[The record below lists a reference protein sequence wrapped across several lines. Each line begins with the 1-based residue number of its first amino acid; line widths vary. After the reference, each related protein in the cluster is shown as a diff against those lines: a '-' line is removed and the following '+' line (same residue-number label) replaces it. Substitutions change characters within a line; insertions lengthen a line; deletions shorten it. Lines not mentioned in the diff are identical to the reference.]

1 MQGRASLKHLSSNTC
16 SHSLSTRKPTA
27 PHQQHLTSSRSQPI
41 RRTQPVQASFSTASH
56 GSLDSIDDEID
67 FKIDDDL
74 RSQIEQMGIQK
85 RDENTLEQLEASSKY
100 LAMLKAVHQHQHPH
114 QFSFPHA
121 ACNTLFVCLIARLSR
136 LQATTSEAE
145 SRGEVVAA
153 FVGAALVFG
162 VGIWNTLGVE
172 KAQEFFAGYLLE
184 QSLSV
189 DNLFVFILVF
199 RYFRAPKADQ
209 DKVLKYG
216 IGTAAVLRL
225 VMILLGSELIESW
238 KPVLLL
244 FAGIL
249 LFSSYKLLASG
260 DSDDADDED
269 LSDNGIV
276 KLCRRL
282 IPVSETYDG
291 ASFFTIQNGKRVATP
306 LLLVLAV
313 VELSDVVFA
322 VDSIPAVFGITTDPF
337 IVYSSNMFAILSLRA
352 LYGFVNTIMSEL
364 KYLDKAVA
372 LVLGFIGAKMVADF
386 GGYHVP
392 TITSLGVVVTTLAGG
407 VAASL
412 WLPGKAGS
420 KQ

>member
-1 MQGRASLKHLSSNTC
+1 MSHLSC
-16 SHSLSTRKPTA
+16 SGRTHSFSIRRN
-27 PHQQHLTSSRSQPI
+27 TSSHVVFQHKNCKSQRLPSA
-41 RRTQPVQASFSTASH
+41 RRVKPVQASFSAASH
-56 GSLDSIDDEID
+56 GSLDSVDDDVD

-74 RSQIEQMGIQK
+74 KAQIEKMSFQ
-85 RDENTLEQLEASSKY
+85 RREENTLEQIE
-100 LAMLKAVHQHQHPH
+100 
-114 QFSFPHA
+114 
-121 ACNTLFVCLIARLSR
+121 
-136 LQATTSEAE
+136 ATTSETE
-145 SRGEVVAA
+145 SKGEWVAA
-153 FVGAALVFG
+153 FVGAALLFG
-162 VGIWNTLGVE
+162 VGIWQTLGAE
-172 KAQEFFAGYLLE
+172 KAEEFFAGYLLE

-209 DKVLKYG
+209 DKVLSYG
-216 IGTAAVLRL
+216 IWTAAALRL

-249 LFSSYKLLASG
+249 LFSSFKLLTG
-260 DSDDADDED
+260 GKDDGEEED
-269 LSDNGIV
+269 LSDNGVV

-282 IPVSETYDG
+282 IPVSDSYKGD
-291 ASFFTIQNGKRVATP
+291 SFFTVENGKRVATP

-322 VDSIPAVFGITTDPF
+322 VDSIPAVFGITHDPF

-364 KYLDKAVA
+364 RYLDKAVA
-372 LVLGFIGAKMVADF
+372 LVLGFIGAKMLADF

-392 TITSLGVVVTTLAGG
+392 TTASLGVVMTTLAGG

-412 WLPGKAGS
+412 WLPVKADS
-420 KQ
+420 S

>member
-1 MQGRASLKHLSSNTC
+1 MSHLSC
-16 SHSLSTRKPTA
+16 SGGTHSLSFRRNTASHVVRQHKHCKP
-27 PHQQHLTSSRSQPI
+27 QPLPSA
-41 RRTQPVQASFSTASH
+41 RRFKPVQASFSAASH
-56 GSLDSIDDEID
+56 GSLDSVDDDVD

-74 RSQIEQMGIQK
+74 KAQIEKMSFQ
-85 RDENTLEQLEASSKY
+85 RREENTLEQIE
-100 LAMLKAVHQHQHPH
+100 
-114 QFSFPHA
+114 
-121 ACNTLFVCLIARLSR
+121 
-136 LQATTSEAE
+136 ATTSATE
-145 SRGEVVAA
+145 SKGEWVAA
-153 FVGAALVFG
+153 FVGAALLFG
-162 VGIWNTLGVE
+162 IGIWQTLGAE
-172 KAQEFFAGYLLE
+172 KAEEFFAGYLLE

-209 DKVLKYG
+209 DKVLSYG
-216 IGTAAVLRL
+216 IWTAAVLRL

-249 LFSSYKLLASG
+249 LFSSFKLLTG
-260 DSDDADDED
+260 GKDEGEDED
-269 LSDNGIV
+269 LSDNGVV

-282 IPVSETYDG
+282 IPVSDSYKGD
-291 ASFFTIQNGKRVATP
+291 SFFTMENGKRVATP

-322 VDSIPAVFGITTDPF
+322 VDSIPAVFGITHDPF

-364 KYLDKAVA
+364 RYLDKAVA
-372 LVLGFIGAKMVADF
+372 LVLGFIGAKMLADF

-392 TITSLGVVVTTLAGG
+392 TTASLGVVVTTLAGG

-412 WLPGKAGS
+412 WLPVKADS
-420 KQ
+420 S

>member
-1 MQGRASLKHLSSNTC
+1 MPNCK
-16 SHSLSTRKPTA
+16 
-27 PHQQHLTSSRSQPI
+27 
-41 RRTQPVQASFSTASH
+41 TQTVQASFSTASH
-56 GSLDSIDDEID
+56 GSLDSIDDDID
-67 FKIDDDL
+67 FKLDDDL
-74 RSQIEQMGIQK
+74 RSQIEQMGLQK
-85 RDENTLEQLEASSKY
+85 REENTLEQLEA
-100 LAMLKAVHQHQHPH
+100 
-114 QFSFPHA
+114 
-121 ACNTLFVCLIARLSR
+121 
-136 LQATTSEAE
+136 TTSEAE
-145 SRGEVVAA
+145 GKGEVVAA
-153 FVGAALVFG
+153 FVGAALLFG

-209 DKVLKYG
+209 DKVLTYG
-216 IGTAAVLRL
+216 IGTAAILRL

-260 DSDDADDED
+260 GEDAEDED
-269 LSDNGIV
+269 LSDNGVV

-291 ASFFTIQNGKRVATP
+291 ASFFTIENGKRVATP

-352 LYGFVNTIMSEL
+352 LFGFVNTIMSEL

-392 TITSLGVVVTTLAGG
+392 TTASLAVVISTLAGG

-412 WLPGKAGS
+412 WLPGKAGG

>member
-1 MQGRASLKHLSSNTC
+1 MQGRASVNHPSYNIC
-16 SHSLSTRKPTA
+16 CHSLSSRKRTA
-27 PHQQHLTSSRSQPI
+27 AHFGSKQPRLRHARSQPAH
-41 RRTQPVQASFSTASH
+41 RSNHVQASYSTASH
-56 GSLDSIDDEID
+56 GSLDSIDDDID
-67 FKIDDDL
+67 FKIDDNL
-74 RSQIEQMGIQK
+74 RAQVEQMGLQT
-85 RDENTLEQLEASSKY
+85 RDENTLEQLEAS
-100 LAMLKAVHQHQHPH
+100 
-114 QFSFPHA
+114 
-121 ACNTLFVCLIARLSR
+121 
-136 LQATTSEAE
+136 TSDTEGK
-145 SRGEVVAA
+145 GEWVAA
-153 FVGAALVFG
+153 FVGAAMLFG
-162 VGIWNTLGVE
+162 VGIWNTLGPV

-199 RYFRAPKADQ
+199 RYFKAPKADQ
-209 DKVLKYG
+209 DKVLSYG
-216 IGTAAVLRL
+216 IGTAAILRL

-249 LFSSYKLLASG
+249 LFSSYKLLVAG
-260 DSDDADDED
+260 DAGDDDDED
-269 LSDNGIV
+269 LTDNGIV

-282 IPVSETYDG
+282 IPVTENYDG
-291 ASFFTIQNGKRVATP
+291 ENFFTMENGKRVATP

-352 LYGFVNTIMSEL
+352 LYGFVNSIMSEL

-372 LVLGFIGAKMVADF
+372 LVLGFIGAKMIADF

-392 TITSLGVVVTTLAGG
+392 TIASLGVVVTTLTGG

-412 WLPGKAGS
+412 WLPSKGDS

>member
-1 MQGRASLKHLSSNTC
+1 MPGRNHARPRFSQAPVQQYLLTQLVHKKANSTPSTASDKFTVAANPENT
-16 SHSLSTRKPTA
+16 A
-27 PHQQHLTSSRSQPI
+27 RSGV
-41 RRTQPVQASFSTASH
+41 THVVSDVLHKSDLVSDFSMCYLQASFSTASH

-85 RDENTLEQLEASSKY
+85 RDENTLKQLEASSKY

-209 DKVLKYG
+209 DKVLQ
-216 IGTAAVLRL
+216 
-225 VMILLGSELIESW
+225 M
-238 KPVLLL
+238 
-244 FAGIL
+244 
-249 LFSSYKLLASG
+249 
-260 DSDDADDED
+260 
-269 LSDNGIV
+269 
-276 KLCRRL
+276 
-282 IPVSETYDG
+282 
-291 ASFFTIQNGKRVATP
+291 
-306 LLLVLAV
+306 
-313 VELSDVVFA
+313 
-322 VDSIPAVFGITTDPF
+322 
-337 IVYSSNMFAILSLRA
+337 
-352 LYGFVNTIMSEL
+352 
-364 KYLDKAVA
+364 
-372 LVLGFIGAKMVADF
+372 
-386 GGYHVP
+386 P
-392 TITSLGVVVTTLAGG
+392 T
-407 VAASL
+407 
-412 WLPGKAGS
+412 
-420 KQ
+420 

>member
-1 MQGRASLKHLSSNTC
+1 MQGRAFLKHLSSNTC

-27 PHQQHLTSSRSQPI
+27 PHLVQKQQHHLTSLRSQPI
-41 RRTQPVQASFSTASH
+41 RRAQPVQASFSTASH

-74 RSQIEQMGIQK
+74 RSQIDQMGVQK
-85 RDENTLEQLEASSKY
+85 REENTLEQLEA
-100 LAMLKAVHQHQHPH
+100 
-114 QFSFPHA
+114 
-121 ACNTLFVCLIARLSR
+121 
-136 LQATTSEAE
+136 TTSEAE
-145 SRGEVVAA
+145 SKGEVVAA
-153 FVGAALVFG
+153 FVGAALLFG

-260 DSDDADDED
+260 DSADADDED

-291 ASFFTIQNGKRVATP
+291 ASFFTMQNGKRIATP